1 MVIQLENYKLR
12 SPICKDCQDL
22 NALMQISN
30 LISITGEFSAV
41 LKKCIEQIKDI
52 MGVTSGGVLLYDTR
66 INKLVLQRP
75 AFGMDN
81 EKFQEYSLEVIGKEK
96 PGMGAAVKVFI
107 TGRPHISNHPLN
119 DSITKQEI
127 VDYYNVRCAL
137 TVPLVV
143 NKECL
148 GVLHLINTYKG
159 YFSQEDARLALLLA
173 SQLAVVIDN
182 TRTFA
187 QMEAKNRLLLRA
199 TEIHNQ
205 LTKMVLLGNGL
216 EAITKTLSRLLG
228 RPIQVEDQYLRPLA
242 YGRPSSVDQSEAP
255 GPETINGEALCNPE
269 VQSFL
274 KLLQKEKRAL
284 PFPNQEQ
291 YGLKTARIM
300 SAIQV
305 GTETLGYVSVMAACG
320 FLEELDFM
328 AVEHAAT
335 VYALQFMQQKVAFE
349 VEERIIGQFV
359 EDLVYGRIKEEN
371 EILNKAGYLGYNL
384 HHYYYVMIICINEN
398 GNVLGTPHENSE
410 ELSKYSH
417 ILVDLVR
424 RIVCEQGFKV
434 ITARSNPL
442 LVLVDTGAAK
452 QKQKVH
458 KLAEKIHQSI
468 NKKLKKKCTIGI
480 SRAAMGLNE
489 LKISYKQ
496 AEKAF
501 QIANKLRWHYV
512 VPYESLGVF
521 RVFMQVENQEVLK
534 SYLYEILGA
543 LLAYDQEKKGNL
555 LETLRV
561 YADSNFN
568 NQRTANRLFIHINTL
583 KYRLERIR
591 EIGKLN
597 LDSSE
602 ERLNIQLAMKI
613 MDMLDD
619 LDLPKNTETLQI
631 SD

>member
-1 MVIQLENYKLR
+1 MVVQFENSNLR
-12 SPICKDCQDL
+12 APACKDCQEL

-30 LISITGEFSAV
+30 IISITGDFSAV
-41 LKKCIEQIKDI
+41 LNKCIEQLKDI
-52 MGVTSGGVLLYDTR
+52 MGVTSGGVLLYDTK

-81 EKFQEYSLEVIGKEK
+81 ERFQEYSLEVIGKEK

-107 TGRPHISNHPLN
+107 TGQPHISNYPLN
-119 DSITKQEI
+119 DSINRQEI

-137 TVPLVV
+137 TVPLIV
-143 NKECL
+143 NKKCL

-159 YFSQEDARLALLLA
+159 YFSKEDAQLASLLA

-187 QMEAKNRLLLRA
+187 QMDTKNRLLLRA
-199 TEIHNQ
+199 IEIHNQ
-205 LTKMVLLGNGL
+205 LTKMVLHGNGL
-216 EAITKTLSRLLG
+216 EAITKTLSWLLG

-242 YGRPSSVDQSEAP
+242 YGRPPSADQSEAP
-255 GPETINGEALCNPE
+255 GPETINKEALHHQE
-269 VQSFL
+269 VQDFL

-305 GTETLGYVSVMAACG
+305 GSETLGYVSVMAASG

-328 AVEHAAT
+328 ALEHAAT
-335 VYALQFMQQKVAFE
+335 VYALQFMQQKVVFE
-349 VEERIIGQFV
+349 VEERINGQFV
-359 EDLVYGRIKEEN
+359 EDLVYGRINEES
-371 EILNKAGYLGYNL
+371 EILKKAGYLGYNL
-384 HHYYYVMIICINEN
+384 HHYYYVMIIYINEN
-398 GNVLGTPHENSE
+398 GNNQDTPHENSE
-410 ELSKYSH
+410 GLTKDSQN
-417 ILVDLVR
+417 LVNMVR
-424 RIVCEQGFKV
+424 RIICEQGIKV

-442 LVLVDTGAAK
+442 LVLVDTGVVK

-458 KLAEKIHQSI
+458 ELAEKIRRSI
-468 NKKLKKKCTIGI
+468 NKKMKKKCTIGI
-480 SRAAMGLNE
+480 SRSAIGLNE
-489 LKISYKQ
+489 LKVSYKQ

-501 QIANKLRWHYV
+501 QIATKLKWHDV
-512 VPYESLGVF
+512 LVPYESLGVF
-521 RVFMQVENQEVLK
+521 RVFMQIENQEVLK
-534 SYLYEILGA
+534 NYVYEILGS
-543 LLAYDQEKKGNL
+543 LLTYDHEKHGNL

-568 NQRTANRLFIHINTL
+568 NQRTAKRLFIHINTL

-591 EIGKLN
+591 EIGKLD
-597 LDSSE
+597 LDKSE
-602 ERLNIQLAMKI
+602 ERFNIQLSIKI
-613 MDMLDD
+613 IDMLDD
-619 LDLPKNTETLQI
+619 VNMP
-631 SD
+631 